1 MVKLRLLENN
11 REKHFTC
18 KETNRIRASDDR
30 MSVACMENMKRKELF
45 ISDKITKFFFF
56 TILLNIFFIWLSGTK
71 PI

>member
-45 ISDKITKFFFF
+45 ISDKNNQVFFFYYF
-56 TILLNIFFIWLSGTK
+56 IKYFFYMAFGY
-71 PI
+71 